1 MLNSKKRFGFNKIR
15 RGGILISHT
24 AVVPLCLDYV
34 LTQGILPTPREERL
48 KNYVII

>member
-1 MLNSKKRFGFNKIR
+1 
-15 RGGILISHT
+15 
-24 AVVPLCLDYV
+24 VVPLCLDYV